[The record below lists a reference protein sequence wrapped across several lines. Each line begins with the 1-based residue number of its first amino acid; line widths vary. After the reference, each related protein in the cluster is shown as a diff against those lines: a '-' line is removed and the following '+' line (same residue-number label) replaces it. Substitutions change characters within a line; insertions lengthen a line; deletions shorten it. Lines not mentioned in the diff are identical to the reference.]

1 MEKSFPKTFSRINM
15 IPSSPLPEDLQRL
28 PQCEGDD
35 DDDYVKC

>member
-1 MEKSFPKTFSRINM
+1 M

-35 DDDYVKC
+35 DDDDDYVKY